1 MLNSIL
7 VNLAYL
13 GLLLASLYFVVGNFS
28 VSDSLKY
35 LWIHFISKMSLK
47 IDIYPFLRKF
57 CLSVNAM
64 THSKCVNE
72 DLKLLLFASFSLPL
86 LTYGLNFIN
95 RVAQKSKPLSRITI
109 KSY

>member
-86 LTYGLNFIN
+86 LNFIN